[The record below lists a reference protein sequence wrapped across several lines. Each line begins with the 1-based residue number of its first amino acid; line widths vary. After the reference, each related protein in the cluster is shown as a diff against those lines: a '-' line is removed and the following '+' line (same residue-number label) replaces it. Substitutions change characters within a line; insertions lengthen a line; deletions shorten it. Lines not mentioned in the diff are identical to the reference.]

1 MPWVRLKNHKPIA
14 GRPLF
19 RELLLICR
27 RINLLKITRE
37 PCKLPKVKSGQSTT
51 KTSWSLS
58 GCEHTQL
65 QLKALDSIGLLVL
78 QEFRGLTPNDAWSV
92 LRDQRNLTQHASRP
106 TPRNPKDPGYFIGF
120 VNLGE
125 CRSENRGNH
134 PVGVGVLGKEGS
146 QISLFKLSTESE
158 LRQLASSTDS
168 KEAPAAKA
176 RLAIVSPV
184 FMR

>member
-1 MPWVRLKNHKPIA
+1 MK
-14 GRPLF
+14 
-19 RELLLICR
+19 REAC
-27 RINLLKITRE
+27 
-37 PCKLPKVKSGQSTT
+37 C
-51 KTSWSLS
+51 
-58 GCEHTQL
+58 
-65 QLKALDSIGLLVL
+65 
-78 QEFRGLTPNDAWSV
+78 V

-125 CRSENRGNH
+125 RRSENRGNH